1 MTRAQKTTLVC
12 RAATICGEYL
22 LKTCVGCHPI
32 CMITELVCV
41 LKLQHGRSSVPQV
54 RRRARQDALSA
65 NTDNTSN
72 SSVGRATLLHSEQ
85 LYGKITFVSYQF
97 RETAGRDASSAHNFT
112 GMSSYVASD

>member
-1 MTRAQKTTLVC
+1 MVARLFHRLEDVLDSYDSLERKRRLWSAELP
-12 RAATICGEYL
+12 TICGEYL

-65 NTDNTSN
+65 NTDSN
-72 SSVGRATLLHSEQ
+72 FYFKR
-85 LYGKITFVSYQF
+85 
-97 RETAGRDASSAHNFT
+97 R
-112 GMSSYVASD
+112 

>member
-1 MTRAQKTTLVC
+1 
-12 RAATICGEYL
+12 
-22 LKTCVGCHPI
+22 
-32 CMITELVCV
+32 MITELVCV

-65 NTDNTSN
+65 NTDSTSTLR
-72 SSVGRATLLHSEQ
+72 VGRATLLHSEQ

>member
-1 MTRAQKTTLVC
+1 
-12 RAATICGEYL
+12 
-22 LKTCVGCHPI
+22 
-32 CMITELVCV
+32 MITELVCV
-41 LKLQHGRSSVPQV
+41 LKLQQGRSSVPQV

-65 NTDNTSN
+65 NTDSISTS

-112 GMSSYVASD
+112 GMSSCVASD